1 MQKIGND
8 ILFSASDLV
17 HFLECEHLSALDK
30 IDLVTPLPRTA
41 DDDGALVF
49 QARGYEHESLY
60 LSKLSNTGMSIKD
73 LSEVRGSPSTKATAT
88 LDAMTTGADIIFQ
101 ATLLSTNLLGH
112 PDFLRKV
119 NTPSRFGA
127 FSYEVVDTKL
137 ARHPKPSFIIQLC
150 FYSELLSELQG
161 LRPRSMHVVLG
172 DGSD

>member
-1 MQKIGND
+1 MMVLI
-8 ILFSASDLV
+8 IPTL
-17 HFLECEHLSALDK
+17 
-30 IDLVTPLPRTA
+30 
-41 DDDGALVF
+41 
-49 QARGYEHESLY
+49 GYEHESLY
-60 LSKLSNTGMSIKD
+60 LSQLSNTGMSIKD
-73 LSEVRGSPSTKATAT
+73 LSEVRGSPYTKATAT

-150 FYSELLSELQG
+150 FYSELVSELQG
-161 LRPRSMHVVLG
+161 LRSRSMHVVLG
-172 DGSD
+172 DGSELNFRLDQYREYYQTLKDRFLYQMSHDGIDNSCLLYTSDAADE